1 MKARVLDS
9 VSMNRT
15 GGRSHQRP
23 SLEGYFDMKW
33 FKRYVISCLVAMLVF
48 AAVDGYHR
56 PGKDMRESAIIV
68 AAVGWPI
75 VTAIVVGST
84 VGEIVNEIKQGKQ
97 G

>member
-1 MKARVLDS
+1 
-9 VSMNRT
+9 
-15 GGRSHQRP
+15 
-23 SLEGYFDMKW
+23 MKW
-33 FKRYVISCLVAMLVF
+33 FKRYVVSCLVAMLVF

-56 PGKDMRESAIIV
+56 PGKDMREGAIIV

-84 VGEIVNEIKQGKQ
+84 VGEIVNEMKQGKQ